1 MEAAAAKPETT
12 VTKSEAKVEQPN
24 TTTEEKSFMQI
35 IPWTGLASLG
45 AMILCAIASA
55 VVVGVANGRFA
66 DSWSIQ
72 PPVILAII
80 AAVSNIAFNSAMATG
95 IAVRFWL
102 YASRDANLSQL
113 HYIWD
118 HGRGFGFLSALRA
131 GSEARTV
138 AILATIAYV
147 TQFASGPLVQRSVDQ
162 SVIQYESTQT
172 LYMDVATSIPD
183 GWFGHLEN
191 DNVVG
196 FMNGIPQQQ
205 AIQRNFTMHTR
216 LDPTQP
222 EYVCNGT
229 CYGYVQGAGFAH
241 RCSTTQY
248 TLAMATTATDEEL
261 VFTINS
267 TRLTNSKGDPYLELK
282 TLYVSDVNASCIGTV
297 VVTTC
302 QIDAGV
308 VEYPV
313 TVSNTAISL
322 RTDELTKM
330 HVVSTYVN
338 PLDLPGQKDQ
348 APSGPLAALR
358 ALTGSY
364 GDPLW
369 TETYKT
375 YQEKIERTRYQGPD
389 TNLADMFI
397 RMQTP
402 HFENDDG
409 PTRKCALTWADPTT
423 YVLNY
428 MHEFMFRSAL
438 RLGMNGTSLI
448 GQPPPQGEVS
458 PDRKTFEAR
467 RVTPVSVFVIDPGYL
482 GAGIVAMVLA
492 LTLVTCLMWGWWR
505 LRRSVTLSPLET
517 VTALV
522 DAQEL
527 RQLPPDTT
535 LKQILSKVETVTTT
549 CSGVA
554 SPSGSASMRSGLGG
568 PSAPFGYGLRKT
580 LTSRSGTFRE
590 SSTSLIG
597 QAQGGNQPRPGG
609 LKKASTFSGT
619 EMGTAGSGGQG
630 PGRWQTTS
638 RRMSS
643 RPEIEPVGESRN
655 SG

>member
-1 MEAAAAKPETT
+1 MEPAEAKPETT

-24 TTTEEKSFMQI
+24 TTTKEKSFMQI

-45 AMILCAIASA
+45 AMVLCAIASA

-162 SVIQYESTQT
+162 SVIQYESMQT
-172 LYMDVATSIPD
+172 LYMDVATIIPD
-183 GWFGHLEN
+183 GWFGKMER
-191 DNVVG
+191 DIVVG

-205 AIQRNFTMHTR
+205 AIQRNLTMYTR
-216 LDPTQP
+216 RDPTQP

-229 CYGYVQGAGFAH
+229 CYGHVRGAGFAH
-241 RCSTTQY
+241 WCSTTQY
-248 TLAMATTATDEEL
+248 TLPMATTTTDNEF
-261 VFTINS
+261 VFTINA
-267 TRLTNSKGDPYLELK
+267 TRLTNSTGDPYMELK
-282 TLYVSDVNASCIGTV
+282 TLYVSDVNNDCIATV
-297 VVTTC
+297 MVKTC

-313 TVSNTAISL
+313 TVSDDTISL

-330 HVVSTYVN
+330 HVVSTFTN
-338 PLDLPGQKDQ
+338 PLDIPGQKNGTD
-348 APSGPLAALR
+348 SGPLAALG
-358 ALTGSY
+358 ALQTSY

-369 TETYKT
+369 TQAYKL
-375 YQEKIERTRYQGPD
+375 YQRNSNRTRYQGPD
-389 TNLADMFI
+389 TNVADMFI
-397 RMQTP
+397 QMQTP
-402 HFENDDG
+402 HFENDG

-438 RLGMNGTSLI
+438 RIGMNGTSLI

-482 GAGIVAMVLA
+482 GAG
-492 LTLVTCLMWGWWR
+492 
-505 LRRSVTLSPLET
+505 
-517 VTALV
+517 
-522 DAQEL
+522 
-527 RQLPPDTT
+527 
-535 LKQILSKVETVTTT
+535 
-549 CSGVA
+549 
-554 SPSGSASMRSGLGG
+554 
-568 PSAPFGYGLRKT
+568 
-580 LTSRSGTFRE
+580 
-590 SSTSLIG
+590 
-597 QAQGGNQPRPGG
+597 
-609 LKKASTFSGT
+609 
-619 EMGTAGSGGQG
+619 
-630 PGRWQTTS
+630 
-638 RRMSS
+638 
-643 RPEIEPVGESRN
+643 
-655 SG
+655 